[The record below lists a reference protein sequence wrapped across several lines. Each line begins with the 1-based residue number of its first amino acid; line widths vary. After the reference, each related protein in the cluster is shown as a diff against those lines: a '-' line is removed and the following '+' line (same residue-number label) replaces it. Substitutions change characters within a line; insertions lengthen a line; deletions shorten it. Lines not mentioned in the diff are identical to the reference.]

1 MKKLSYM
8 HTAFTWNCICTNNH
22 NTFDLF
28 PQSHCTRLGIKLSS
42 TTLQLYRWCTKTLD
56 TSALWGPVRY
66 WRCPTSS
73 IFSNKC
79 LIVIEY
85 HVEKLLFR
93 VSNCSSVVIVC
104 SQSKPSWVPTVR
116 CSLFSCFFSLF
127 WDIVHFYACWLRTPM
142 CFHGAWNHEFVKL
155 SIILWWLCM
164 CLGAKCWALR
174 ARLPGC
180 KMLWWQLSTTLM

>member
-22 NTFDLF
+22 NTFYLF

-56 TSALWGPVRY
+56 TSELWGPVRY

-116 CSLFSCFFSLF
+116 CSMFTILMFLFVVLGHCAL
-127 WDIVHFYACWLRTPM
+127 
-142 CFHGAWNHEFVKL
+142 
-155 SIILWWLCM
+155 LCM
-164 CLGAKCWALR
+164 LVKNTNVFSWCLKSWIREIIYNIVMVIYVFG
-174 ARLPGC
+174 G
-180 KMLWWQLSTTLM
+180 